1 MIAIVAGVGIIL
13 AVIVGAFVAFGVRF
27 GWEGVRDLAAVYGVI
42 FGVSAVVVIGLW
54 LIAHGAEQVGWLT

>member
-1 MIAIVAGVGIIL
+1 MIAIVGGVGIIL

-27 GWEGVRDLAAVYGVI
+27 GWEGVRDLAAVYGVV

-54 LIAHGAEQVGWLT
+54 LIAHGAEQVGWAS

>member
-1 MIAIVAGVGIIL
+1 MIALVAGVGIIL

-42 FGVSAVVVIGLW
+42 FGGSAVVMVGLW
-54 LIAHGAEQVGWLT
+54 LIAHGASQVGWVS